1 MEKYGELWDN
11 FKVFC
16 GWGVFKGFGV
26 NDDCIFVEFFKDFY
40 FEVGEFK
47 NFFFFVKFFVY
58 LFFYKFI
65 SFFFDENDIGFKVF

>member
-40 FEVGEFK
+40 FEVGDRK
-47 NFFFFVKFFVY
+47 SVV
-58 LFFYKFI
+58 
-65 SFFFDENDIGFKVF
+65 